1 MKNFFS
7 KWSFTITLGL
17 ALSANLSAS
26 YNVETIAGTLGVA
39 GEADG
44 VGTAAKFNNPN
55 MLSIDSSGILY
66 VTEQDSLG
74 ILYATEQSRSI
85 RKMTTADE
93 TYTVSTMGPL
103 SYTPFTLE
111 AVYPYMSDRLLI
123 TDTYCNLFWSLRD
136 GSDYNYQRTGNPFGA
151 GWGIVA
157 DSANNIF
164 VTDNV
169 RHVIWKA
176 PVSTDNEWS
185 VFAGTFNSSGTTDG
199 TETGTS
205 NHTTN
210 GSGIL
215 LNGPTGMAIDS
226 SGNLYVC
233 DSGNNTIRKITPA
246 GVSTTIAG
254 LAGTS
259 GSADGDGLTAAR
271 FNNPWGIAI
280 DSADNLYVVDKGN
293 STIRKLTNSA
303 GVYTVSII
311 AGLAGSTGS
320 SDGIGSVALFNHPTG
335 IAIDAPGNIYVS
347 DTNNSTIRRLFPPA
361 PAYIDVNFTGGA
373 HFSAPIT
380 GGINFVGQHPT
391 DICIFD
397 GSATA
402 DVNVLAGKIGM
413 SSKTPI
419 APGKSVHLNGGDL
432 MATANDADVTLPTVA
447 MDQDA
452 TLYANVATAGHQ
464 IDLVA
469 LTGSG
474 ALTIATIDSSPS
486 DASIHLGNL
495 SGNSG
500 GIAACSQATF
510 INGSTQFPTAASFFE
525 GDATVSALPTAASVD
540 LTFGTI
546 NSTAYDM
553 PANGLTSATLYASAL
568 NIGSKKWQQDVSV
581 KTTISEGGPA

>member
-44 VGTAAKFNNPN
+44 VGTAAKFNNPT

-93 TYTVSTMGPL
+93 SYTVSTMGPL

-215 LNGPTGMAIDS
+215 FNGPTGMAIDS

-233 DSGNNTIRKITPA
+233 DSGNNTIRKITAA

-303 GVYTVSII
+303 GVYTVSTI

-335 IAIDAPGNIYVS
+335 IAIDAAGNIYVS

-419 APGKSVHLNGGDL
+419 APGKSVHLNGGGF
-432 MATANDADVTLPTVA
+432 
-447 MDQDA
+447 
-452 TLYANVATAGHQ
+452 VATAAFETPSIVADQ
-464 IDLVA
+464 DTEIDIN
-469 LTGSG
+469 TSG
-474 ALTIATIDSSPS
+474 QVGLNDVSGPGVLTIATTNSGTGRVHLEDLSEHTGGIDSCSQPVLIDGS
-486 DASIHLGNL
+486 TKFPTQ
-495 SGNSG
+495 
-500 GIAACSQATF
+500 ACS
-510 INGSTQFPTAASFFE
+510 IE
-525 GDATVSALPTAASVD
+525 GDTTVGGVPGQASSSS
-540 LTFGTI
+540 LTFRHVI
-546 NSTAYDM
+546 STTVNM
-553 PANGLTSATLYASAL
+553 PANGLTSGEMFATQLD
-568 NIGSKKWQQDVSV
+568 IGGKKWEQDVTPIV
-581 KTTISEGGPA
+581 